1 MAGPLVSRMTKEIR
15 MLQNDPP
22 PGVWAA
28 AKGDKLTELEAQLQ
42 GPKDTVYEGGLFSLS
57 VDIPARYPFEPPK
70 VKFVTPVYHPNID
83 PEGRICLDILNM
95 PPKGAWKPSL
105 NLPTILASIGLLLA
119 QPNPD
124 DGLVTD
130 ITAEFRHQRQVFDA
144 KARQWTQRHATQAAR
159 SEDADAAAAAAAAG
173 AAGAVGC
180 TGGVHRSM
188 SARAA
193 TGQQQ
198 QQAKQQQQEQHDPQ
212 RQAQGL
218 LKTTTAAAA
227 AAGDTAG
234 AAANATGSR
243 EKENSQPGLSQGSAA
258 STAKRQEA
266 GVAAEQAET
275 LPAVAEPAPKRSRL
289 ALKK

>member
-1 MAGPLVSRMTKEIR
+1 
-15 MLQNDPP
+15 
-22 PGVWAA
+22 
-28 AKGDKLTELEAQLQ
+28 
-42 GPKDTVYEGGLFSLS
+42 
-57 VDIPARYPFEPPK
+57 
-70 VKFVTPVYHPNID
+70 
-83 PEGRICLDILNM
+83 
-95 PPKGAWKPSL
+95 
-105 NLPTILASIGLLLA
+105 
-119 QPNPD
+119 
-124 DGLVTD
+124 
-130 ITAEFRHQRQVFDA
+130 
-144 KARQWTQRHATQAAR
+144 
-159 SEDADAAAAAAAAG
+159 
-173 AAGAVGC
+173 
-180 TGGVHRSM
+180 M

-218 LKTTTAAAA
+218 LKTTTAAAAAA